1 MNKVIFV
8 KKKNYYYYY
17 YYYYYYKLLSV
28 FADTYIIIIRVC
40 IDS

>member
-8 KKKNYYYYY
+8 KKKNYY